1 MNEYEKE
8 NKKNNFIVKKRIMS
22 NEKSHSKNNEKIKKQ
37 LLSHCSANQIPS
49 SKSNS
54 LNKIEKK
61 SRKVMSNQSLSS
73 LNYKDMLS
81 PYKTELLN

>member
-8 NKKNNFIVKKRIMS
+8 KENKKNDFIVKKRIIS
-22 NEKSHSKNNEKIKKQ
+22 NEKTHSKTTDKIKKR
-37 LLSHCSANQIPS
+37 LLSHCSVN
-49 SKSNS
+49 KSNS

-61 SRKVMSNQSLSS
+61 SRKVMSNQSLTS
-73 LNYKDMLS
+73 LNYNDMLS